1 MESISTLSRLWSGSL
16 RSRCI
21 VASPVSADR
30 HQVRILAHPGGSSL
44 RFAVRQEI
52 HDVPGL
58 QIDQDRAKPPPTQKR
73 KIVSAKKE
81 DRFGGEI
88 RQIHDAAQDRLTS
101 GPYSQAGGESG
112 SPFAASCESNGG
124 ERLSVTD
131 RHSGE
136 RLDKVGEPRGFDF
149 PFAVGM
155 TAGEF
160 ANGEAKLNLATRAGH
175 IA

>member
-1 MESISTLSRLWSGSL
+1 M
-16 RSRCI
+16 
-21 VASPVSADR
+21 
-30 HQVRILAHPGGSSL
+30 
-44 RFAVRQEI
+44 
-52 HDVPGL
+52 PGL
-58 QIDQDRAKPPPTQKR
+58 QIDENRTKPAPTQKR

-149 PFAVGM
+149 PFAVRM
-155 TAGEF
+155 TAAEF